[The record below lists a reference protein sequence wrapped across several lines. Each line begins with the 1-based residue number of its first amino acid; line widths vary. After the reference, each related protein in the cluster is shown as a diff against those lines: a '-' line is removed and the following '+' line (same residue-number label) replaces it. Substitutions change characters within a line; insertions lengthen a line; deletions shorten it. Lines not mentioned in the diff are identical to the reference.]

1 MTNNLRKVK
10 KDLCSFAKRCQNF
23 SYTDSTLVTFL
34 ITGAVSIS
42 SNLFSAQE
50 EKSIE
55 NQKQVISTS
64 IKDIHHQVQETR
76 RENDKLLKKTNLEL
90 IQLMEQGDHVVKS
103 PWSSWQYGINE
114 FFNNWSGTYK
124 GRGDKKAKYPYEGV
138 YERGGLYER
147 AVNPTSS
154 KYSLLGK
161 SSRVNSSLNSSR
173 TGLDSDSYGLV
184 GVRPLLEPTVGFN
197 VSAAIRPKQV
207 VKGAI
212 TIADKTPAPIAQP
225 KAISFKAPNINI
237 TPPAAPTVTA
247 NTPNISLSPITAP
260 SVTEPQLPTPISFEM
275 ASPTIVVP
283 TLVAPTVTIPNPPG
297 TGNGDSMYIYNGTS
311 ALPGTGALSHP
322 EVGVISQYSIN
333 GGTMNVD
340 AQSSGGNV
348 NFTVSG
354 GGIIN
359 SGLTSIVTNGV
370 TFTGHIGANHN
381 GNTYSTNLNLSNISS
396 LAAMKLVGGHRID
409 IDNTTINFNGTGDYQ
424 KWLFHTDGH
433 NDFGDSTWVIG
444 NGTNINIDGNKLIMY
459 TAQYHG
465 YAPTQG
471 SVGMVNNGTIT
482 TKTTSQQNYIWASM
496 SAGNWGGDRV
506 MYFQN
511 GSTGNIKLSGT
522 KDVFAVVN
530 SETNGTFSIIN
541 DGNLELAGT
550 EVTGITFGKDYTR
563 DEILLNKPITITGTR
578 STGIYFNHDIDL
590 IGGQS
595 RDVSSASNQVK
606 SFNNVTAKSVLNV
619 DITNGSKNSGLFFD
633 SVNKAETFEVQ
644 KSNINLTNGS
654 ENAGMFVQRGKLRLE
669 KDSGAVNNN
678 VTISG
683 GQKNIGIYTN
693 SGANA
698 KTDASVNSTAKID
711 ITGGTQ
717 GIGMLSVKGDITNTG
732 NISVTAK
739 ENVGAVASGTDGH
752 FINAKE
758 TADPLLTGTGTIS
771 VDTTDAVGV
780 AAVDSGVADINGG
793 TVSTK
798 GKATAAIYAT
808 DSGTAKANSWS
819 TIIAENGGINFY
831 AAHKTGDG
839 NIEINGSTIKTNA
852 DGLTFMADK
861 TGASN
866 KIKITGATTADIAA
880 RGSVFYFPPT
890 PPVPTSIAG
899 VTPFSATDFKTYM
912 QDHFS
917 QLNNLTL
924 NMTKGSNLVVAS
936 YIDTKVT
943 DATIDTTTAFGGA
956 GQPTITGDY
965 NSFLLYR
972 SKLEVDTDSN
982 MDSTSTGSAAAFRKI
997 ALSSSTIT
1005 NKKKITGLESGI
1017 TVMAQEDVIPNN
1029 ATTGNGWVTLT
1040 NDTSGEIALTGD
1052 KSVAM
1057 YASNGKIVN
1066 DGKINVGDESV
1077 AIFGHNNSYVDSTT
1091 KATKYYGDTIIAN
1104 NKDIE
1109 IGTKSTGIYAKDYQT
1124 LGLENS
1130 ATGKITIKG
1139 TKSSGMIYAPDILT
1153 IATTFENKGAI
1164 EDTSTGANNTGMYA
1178 KVSKKDTASATQIT
1192 YNAINSGKIKLI
1204 GNSASLSNPSVGMF
1218 TDMSVASTL
1227 ASSEPEVFLKNIGD
1241 GTGNGTIEVGNYG
1254 IGMYGFKL
1262 ETSGSKNAITVG
1274 EHGIG
1279 MYSKGKDVTITD
1291 STITV
1296 GKNTGIGVYLAG
1308 DGQTVTSTNTDYI
1321 IGEKSYGII
1330 DLNTGTTGNTINNT
1344 SSSKKAVLG
1353 NEAMFIYA
1361 KDTNGSV
1368 TNTAEIVN
1376 EDTALGVTSTGKNYG
1391 IYSDGTKA
1399 VTNSGKITFT
1409 AGDGGNVGI
1418 YGTGATEITNSGN
1431 ITLGKSQKTNRSIGI
1446 VASDSTTPVSP
1457 SVTKI
1462 TNTGNITIGS
1472 TKIDGQYG
1480 IGLFAEGSTSTIN
1493 NSGNITITGN
1503 DTIGVYAGKSNTTN
1517 SHANI
1522 NLTGGKISV
1531 TGNSS
1536 TGYYLSGGNNSTI
1549 SSGAQIEVTGNE
1561 SNGVF
1566 ANSSTGVLNYE
1577 GATKVKGNAAYG
1589 IIANDGAKINAT
1601 GGSLIINGT
1610 SGISGNSSAST
1621 YNGSTSPA
1629 TGRGAAAVVVKGTG
1643 SQIVGDKLDV
1653 TADIS
1658 GENSVGL
1665 YSEGTLSINSA
1676 NISAYDNAVNFYTDG
1691 GNITVGANGGTST
1704 VVTGTGN
1711 SRGALLFYT
1720 PSGSIKLNGNMTAT
1734 VQGSP
1739 DTEKRGTAFYYS
1751 GNGTLGNIGTYSTLN
1766 PTDVAGWAR
1775 ARFGN
1780 GVTSTLGK
1788 LTLNM
1793 DPDSRLFLTEKVNM
1807 NLSNT
1812 SVSNL
1817 FSGLGSTEK
1826 PTINGT
1832 NYRTFMLYHSHLNVD
1847 QTVNLDSATDP
1858 YNLMEISS
1866 SSITN
1871 NSTMTGTK
1879 VGQIAMAQENDTTPK
1894 SVVTLTNNGTINLS
1908 GAGSAAIYGKNAIV
1922 KNSSTGTITLGDT
1935 STGLYGLNN
1944 TEISNDGKITAGN
1957 KSTGIFYSDIYV
1969 NPATKAE
1976 TVYNTTTGLSNN
1988 GTITLTGDEGVGITY
2003 EPGNVT
2009 GSVRFENTGTIT
2021 SATDKNVGMYA
2032 KTARNNGAYETENKG
2047 TITLGNSASLNDPN
2061 VGMYTNA
2068 TNAATN
2074 PLINSGTITV
2084 GKNAVGVYG
2093 FKETNSGNINA
2104 GDGAVAMYSK
2114 GGNVDLTGGTI
2125 NVGKNEAVAVY
2136 TVGNGQKISNA
2147 GTSLNIGDTSFG
2159 FVNVGT
2165 GNTIESK
2172 VGNVNL
2178 NNDSVYVYSNDN
2190 AGVIRNSTNI
2200 TSIGTSGNNY
2210 GIYAAGSIEN
2220 SGNIDFNSGIGNVG
2234 VYTVNGGNAKNSGVI
2249 SVGASDPANQV
2260 YSVGMAAGYIGDSKI
2275 AASTGTIEN
2284 NGQINVNGK
2293 YSIGMY
2299 GVGNGTTVTNNNNIV
2314 LNADNTIGVYV
2325 EEGAKAVNNGII
2337 RTGASGLSNVTGVVL
2352 GRNSTLEN
2360 NNTINIDS
2368 ASGAGVYLKGGTIIN
2383 RGNIH
2388 VSGVGSNEVYEMNS
2402 DPTTKRMGDVTIDA
2416 PAGSPTA
2423 KIIVRGKGEVQ
2434 PVLITTTAENPV
2446 TVSASSIGLYVD
2458 TSSKNYTKSID
2469 NLGALTSEAD
2479 LIFGVEAAQG
2489 TTSRYIKINDKKM
2502 LDPYNNA
2509 ILYGG
2514 VSKWTVYSGSL
2525 TWVATPT
2532 LDQNTG
2538 EVTSVYMAKS
2548 SYTNWATDSKVTP
2561 TKVTDTYNFADGL
2574 EQRYGVEALGTRE
2587 NQLFQKLNSIGN
2599 NEEILLYQA
2608 FDEMMGHQ
2616 YGNTQLRI
2624 NATGNL
2630 LDKEFKYL
2638 KHDWRNPSK
2647 QNNKIKAFGMRDEY
2661 KTDTAG
2667 IIDYT
2672 SNAYGVA
2679 YVHEDEKVKM
2689 GNSSGWYAGAVTN
2702 RFKFKDIGHSRE
2714 DQTMVKLGIFKT
2726 MSPKKDYN
2734 GSLQWTIGGDVFA
2747 GVNNMKRKFLVVDD
2761 VFEAKSNYNSYGAA
2775 LKTDLG
2781 YDIRMSERTHLRPYG
2796 GLKMEYGRFNNIK
2809 EDSGQMRLE
2818 VKGND
2823 YFSVKPEAGVEFK
2836 YVQPLAVR
2844 TNLTVGLT
2852 AAYENELGKV
2862 GDVKNEGRVRY
2873 TTADWFGIRGEKEDR
2888 RGNGKFDLNIGID
2901 NTRFGVTVN
2910 AGYDTKGSNIRG
2922 GIGFRAIY

>member
-55 NQKQVISTS
+55 NQKQAISTS

-161 SSRVNSSLNSSR
+161 SSRINSSLNSSR

-225 KAISFKAPNINI
+225 KAISFKAPNISI
-237 TPPAAPTVTA
+237 TPPEAPTVTA

-283 TLVAPTVTIPNPPG
+283 TLVAPTFTLPTPPS
-297 TGNGDSMYIYNGTS
+297 TGNGDGEWIIDQGSVGILHQQNLRGGQLDMVE
-311 ALPGTGALSHP
+311 TGHHFDLTA
-322 EVGVISQYSIN
+322 
-333 GGTMNVD
+333 TNVD
-340 AQSSGGNV
+340 MTGEKGNHQTYPHGLQNWTYQSNDSGGWND
-348 NFTVSG
+348 S
-354 GGIIN
+354 
-359 SGLTSIVTNGV
+359 
-370 TFTGHIGANHN
+370 
-381 GNTYSTNLNLSNISS
+381 Y
-396 LAAMKLVGGHRID
+396 AAMKLVGGQEINID
-409 IDNTTINFNGTGDYQ
+409 GVTINYSGTGDGTYR

-433 NDFGDSTWVIG
+433 NDFGDSTWVLE
-444 NGTNINIDGNKLIMY
+444 NGTVVNMTGQKLVMY

-465 YAPTQG
+465 GTNQHANIGFVNKGQINLKG
-471 SVGMVNNGTIT
+471 SENYGWIT
-482 TKTTSQQNYIWASM
+482 MTDGSDTA
-496 SAGNWGGDRV
+496 RV
-506 MYFQN
+506 MYFHNN
-511 GSTGNIKLSGT
+511 GGTIDVSGNKNVFAVMGSEPTTAGGFSWINDGDMILSGT
-522 KDVFAVVN
+522 NAIGMAFD
-530 SETNGTFSIIN
+530 
-541 DGNLELAGT
+541 
-550 EVTGITFGKDYTR
+550 TR
-563 DEILLNKPITITGTR
+563 NRRGRATDWPASEILLNKPLKITGSN
-578 STGIYFNHDIDL
+578 STGIYFNVDVEL
-590 IGGQS
+590 KGGVS
-595 RDVSSASNQVK
+595 RNTSSADNIVTTLPSPTRK
-606 SFNNVTAKSVLNV
+606 SKLNI
-619 DITNGSKNSGLFFD
+619 DIINGTKNTGLFFD
-633 SVNKAETFEVQ
+633 SYASLANKTFEVTN
-644 KSNINLTNGS
+644 SNINLTAGS
-654 ENAGMFVQRGKLRLE
+654 ENAGMFIQRGILRLE
-669 KDSGAVNNN
+669 KDSGNVNNN
-678 VTISG
+678 ITISG
-683 GQKNIGIYTN
+683 GTKNVGIYTN
-693 SGANA
+693 SGSIT
-698 KTDASVNSTAKID
+698 KTDAQVRSTAKID

-717 GIGMLSVKGDITNTG
+717 AIGMLSVKGDITNTG

-1153 IATTFENKGAI
+1153 TATTFENKGII

-1204 GNSASLSNPSVGMF
+1204 GNSASLSNPSIGMF

-1241 GTGNGTIEVGNYG
+1241 GTGKGTIEVGNYG

-1376 EDTALGVTSTGKNYG
+1376 EDTALSVTSTGKNYG

-1399 VTNSGKITFT
+1399 VTNSGKITFA

-1472 TKIDGQYG
+1472 AKIDGQYG

-1503 DTIGVYAGKSNTTN
+1503 DTIGAYAGKSNKTN

-1522 NLTGGKISV
+1522 NLTGGKISI

-2136 TVGNGQKISNA
+2136 TVGNGQKISNT

-2234 VYTVNGGNAKNSGVI
+2234 VYTVNGGNAKNSGII

-2667 IIDYT
+2667 IIEYT

-2852 AAYENELGKV
+2852 AAYENELGKLQN
-2862 GDVKNEGRVRY
+2862 GNQARVRY
-2873 TTADWFGIRGEKEDR
+2873 TTAGWYNLEKEKEDR
-2888 RGNGKFDLNIGID
+2888 RGNGKFDLNIGVD

>member
-1 MTNNLRKVK
+1 
-10 KDLCSFAKRCQNF
+10 
-23 SYTDSTLVTFL
+23 
-34 ITGAVSIS
+34 
-42 SNLFSAQE
+42 
-50 EKSIE
+50 
-55 NQKQVISTS
+55 
-64 IKDIHHQVQETR
+64 
-76 RENDKLLKKTNLEL
+76 
-90 IQLMEQGDHVVKS
+90 
-103 PWSSWQYGINE
+103 
-114 FFNNWSGTYK
+114 
-124 GRGDKKAKYPYEGV
+124 
-138 YERGGLYER
+138 
-147 AVNPTSS
+147 
-154 KYSLLGK
+154 
-161 SSRVNSSLNSSR
+161 
-173 TGLDSDSYGLV
+173 
-184 GVRPLLEPTVGFN
+184 
-197 VSAAIRPKQV
+197 
-207 VKGAI
+207 
-212 TIADKTPAPIAQP
+212 
-225 KAISFKAPNINI
+225 
-237 TPPAAPTVTA
+237 
-247 NTPNISLSPITAP
+247 
-260 SVTEPQLPTPISFEM
+260 
-275 ASPTIVVP
+275 
-283 TLVAPTVTIPNPPG
+283 
-297 TGNGDSMYIYNGTS
+297 
-311 ALPGTGALSHP
+311 
-322 EVGVISQYSIN
+322 
-333 GGTMNVD
+333 
-340 AQSSGGNV
+340 
-348 NFTVSG
+348 
-354 GGIIN
+354 
-359 SGLTSIVTNGV
+359 
-370 TFTGHIGANHN
+370 
-381 GNTYSTNLNLSNISS
+381 
-396 LAAMKLVGGHRID
+396 
-409 IDNTTINFNGTGDYQ
+409 
-424 KWLFHTDGH
+424 
-433 NDFGDSTWVIG
+433 
-444 NGTNINIDGNKLIMY
+444 
-459 TAQYHG
+459 
-465 YAPTQG
+465 
-471 SVGMVNNGTIT
+471 MVNNGTII
-482 TKTTSQQNYIWASM
+482 TKPTSKQNYIWTAL

-511 GSTGNIKLSGT
+511 GSTGNIKLSGSG
-522 KDVFAVVN
+522 DVFAVVN
-530 SETNGTFSIIN
+530 SEDSGTFSIIN

-550 EVTGITFGKDYTR
+550 GVTGITFGKDYTR
-563 DEILLNKPITITGTR
+563 DEILLNKPITITGTN

-590 IGGQS
+590 IGGKN
-595 RDVSSASNQVK
+595 RIVSSAPNQVK
-606 SFNNVTAKSVLNV
+606 SFNTTTEKSVLNV
-619 DITNGSKNSGLFFD
+619 DITNGTKNSGLFFD
-633 SVNKAETFEVQ
+633 SVDSTNKPQTFEVQ
-644 KSNINLTNGS
+644 KSNINLTGGT
-654 ENAGMFVQRGKLRLE
+654 ENAGMFVQRGILKLE
-669 KDSGAVNNN
+669 KDNGAINNN
-678 VTISG
+678 VIISG
-683 GQKNIGIYTN
+683 GTKNVGIYTN
-693 SGANA
+693 SGTNA
-698 KTDASVNSTAKID
+698 KTDAQVKSTAKIN

-732 NISVTAK
+732 KISVTAAN
-739 ENVGAVASGTDGH
+739 NVGAVASGSDGH

-758 TADPLLTGTGTIS
+758 TADLLLAGAGEIS

-808 DSGTAKANSWS
+808 DSGTAKANSGS
-819 TIIAENGGINFY
+819 TITAENGGINFY

-890 PPVPTSIAG
+890 TPVPTSIAG

-924 NMTKGSNLVVAS
+924 NMTKESNLVVAS

-982 MDSTSTGSAAAFRKI
+982 MDSTSTGAPAAFRKI

-1005 NKKKITGLESGI
+1005 NKKKITGSESGI

-1029 ATTGNGWVTLT
+1029 ATSGNGWVTLT

-1066 DGKINVGDESV
+1066 DGKVSVGDESV
-1077 AIFGHNNSYVDSTT
+1077 AIFGNNNSYTDSTGT
-1091 KATKYYGDTIIAN
+1091 TKYYGDTIIVN

-1109 IGTKSTGIYAKDYQT
+1109 VGTKSTGIYAKDYQT

-1139 TKSSGMIYAPDILT
+1139 TKSSGMIYSPDVLT
-1153 IATTFENKGAI
+1153 TATTFENKGII
-1164 EDTSTGANNTGMYA
+1164 EDTSTGTNNTGMYA

-1204 GNSASLSNPSVGMF
+1204 GNSASLSNPSIGMF

-1399 VTNSGKITFT
+1399 VTNSGKITFA

-1472 TKIDGQYG
+1472 AKIDGQYG

-1503 DTIGVYAGKSNTTN
+1503 DTIGVYAGKSNTPN

-1536 TGYYLSGGNNSTI
+1536 MGYYLSGGNNSTI

-1566 ANSSTGVLNYE
+1566 ADSSTGVLN
-1577 GATKVKGNAAYG
+1577 YG

-1653 TADIS
+1653 TANIS

-1866 SSITN
+1866 SSVTN

-1969 NPATKAE
+1969 NPITKAE

-2136 TVGNGQKISNA
+2136 TVGNGQKISNT

-2200 TSIGTSGNNY
+2200 ASIGTSGNNY

-2275 AASTGTIEN
+2275 AASTGTIDN

-2574 EQRYGVEALGTRE
+2574 EQRYGVEALGT
-2587 NQLFQKLNSIGN
+2587 
-2599 NEEILLYQA
+2599 
-2608 FDEMMGHQ
+2608 
-2616 YGNTQLRI
+2616 
-2624 NATGNL
+2624 
-2630 LDKEFKYL
+2630 
-2638 KHDWRNPSK
+2638 
-2647 QNNKIKAFGMRDEY
+2647 
-2661 KTDTAG
+2661 
-2667 IIDYT
+2667 
-2672 SNAYGVA
+2672 
-2679 YVHEDEKVKM
+2679 
-2689 GNSSGWYAGAVTN
+2689 
-2702 RFKFKDIGHSRE
+2702 
-2714 DQTMVKLGIFKT
+2714 
-2726 MSPKKDYN
+2726 
-2734 GSLQWTIGGDVFA
+2734 
-2747 GVNNMKRKFLVVDD
+2747 
-2761 VFEAKSNYNSYGAA
+2761 
-2775 LKTDLG
+2775 
-2781 YDIRMSERTHLRPYG
+2781 
-2796 GLKMEYGRFNNIK
+2796 
-2809 EDSGQMRLE
+2809 
-2818 VKGND
+2818 
-2823 YFSVKPEAGVEFK
+2823 
-2836 YVQPLAVR
+2836 
-2844 TNLTVGLT
+2844 
-2852 AAYENELGKV
+2852 
-2862 GDVKNEGRVRY
+2862 
-2873 TTADWFGIRGEKEDR
+2873 
-2888 RGNGKFDLNIGID
+2888 
-2901 NTRFGVTVN
+2901 
-2910 AGYDTKGSNIRG
+2910 
-2922 GIGFRAIY
+2922 

>member
-1 MTNNLRKVK
+1 
-10 KDLCSFAKRCQNF
+10 
-23 SYTDSTLVTFL
+23 
-34 ITGAVSIS
+34 
-42 SNLFSAQE
+42 
-50 EKSIE
+50 
-55 NQKQVISTS
+55 
-64 IKDIHHQVQETR
+64 
-76 RENDKLLKKTNLEL
+76 
-90 IQLMEQGDHVVKS
+90 
-103 PWSSWQYGINE
+103 
-114 FFNNWSGTYK
+114 
-124 GRGDKKAKYPYEGV
+124 
-138 YERGGLYER
+138 
-147 AVNPTSS
+147 
-154 KYSLLGK
+154 
-161 SSRVNSSLNSSR
+161 
-173 TGLDSDSYGLV
+173 
-184 GVRPLLEPTVGFN
+184 
-197 VSAAIRPKQV
+197 
-207 VKGAI
+207 
-212 TIADKTPAPIAQP
+212 
-225 KAISFKAPNINI
+225 
-237 TPPAAPTVTA
+237 
-247 NTPNISLSPITAP
+247 
-260 SVTEPQLPTPISFEM
+260 
-275 ASPTIVVP
+275 
-283 TLVAPTVTIPNPPG
+283 
-297 TGNGDSMYIYNGTS
+297 
-311 ALPGTGALSHP
+311 
-322 EVGVISQYSIN
+322 
-333 GGTMNVD
+333 
-340 AQSSGGNV
+340 
-348 NFTVSG
+348 
-354 GGIIN
+354 
-359 SGLTSIVTNGV
+359 
-370 TFTGHIGANHN
+370 
-381 GNTYSTNLNLSNISS
+381 
-396 LAAMKLVGGHRID
+396 
-409 IDNTTINFNGTGDYQ
+409 
-424 KWLFHTDGH
+424 
-433 NDFGDSTWVIG
+433 
-444 NGTNINIDGNKLIMY
+444 
-459 TAQYHG
+459 
-465 YAPTQG
+465 
-471 SVGMVNNGTIT
+471 
-482 TKTTSQQNYIWASM
+482 
-496 SAGNWGGDRV
+496 
-506 MYFQN
+506 
-511 GSTGNIKLSGT
+511 
-522 KDVFAVVN
+522 
-530 SETNGTFSIIN
+530 
-541 DGNLELAGT
+541 
-550 EVTGITFGKDYTR
+550 
-563 DEILLNKPITITGTR
+563 
-578 STGIYFNHDIDL
+578 
-590 IGGQS
+590 
-595 RDVSSASNQVK
+595 
-606 SFNNVTAKSVLNV
+606 
-619 DITNGSKNSGLFFD
+619 
-633 SVNKAETFEVQ
+633 
-644 KSNINLTNGS
+644 
-654 ENAGMFVQRGKLRLE
+654 
-669 KDSGAVNNN
+669 
-678 VTISG
+678 
-683 GQKNIGIYTN
+683 
-693 SGANA
+693 
-698 KTDASVNSTAKID
+698 
-711 ITGGTQ
+711 
-717 GIGMLSVKGDITNTG
+717 
-732 NISVTAK
+732 
-739 ENVGAVASGTDGH
+739 
-752 FINAKE
+752 
-758 TADPLLTGTGTIS
+758 
-771 VDTTDAVGV
+771 
-780 AAVDSGVADINGG
+780 
-793 TVSTK
+793 
-798 GKATAAIYAT
+798 
-808 DSGTAKANSWS
+808 
-819 TIIAENGGINFY
+819 
-831 AAHKTGDG
+831 
-839 NIEINGSTIKTNA
+839 
-852 DGLTFMADK
+852 
-861 TGASN
+861 
-866 KIKITGATTADIAA
+866 
-880 RGSVFYFPPT
+880 
-890 PPVPTSIAG
+890 
-899 VTPFSATDFKTYM
+899 
-912 QDHFS
+912 
-917 QLNNLTL
+917 
-924 NMTKGSNLVVAS
+924 
-936 YIDTKVT
+936 
-943 DATIDTTTAFGGA
+943 
-956 GQPTITGDY
+956 
-965 NSFLLYR
+965 
-972 SKLEVDTDSN
+972 
-982 MDSTSTGSAAAFRKI
+982 
-997 ALSSSTIT
+997 
-1005 NKKKITGLESGI
+1005 
-1017 TVMAQEDVIPNN
+1017 
-1029 ATTGNGWVTLT
+1029 
-1040 NDTSGEIALTGD
+1040 
-1052 KSVAM
+1052 
-1057 YASNGKIVN
+1057 
-1066 DGKINVGDESV
+1066 
-1077 AIFGHNNSYVDSTT
+1077 
-1091 KATKYYGDTIIAN
+1091 
-1104 NKDIE
+1104 
-1109 IGTKSTGIYAKDYQT
+1109 
-1124 LGLENS
+1124 
-1130 ATGKITIKG
+1130 
-1139 TKSSGMIYAPDILT
+1139 
-1153 IATTFENKGAI
+1153 
-1164 EDTSTGANNTGMYA
+1164 MYA

-1204 GNSASLSNPSVGMF
+1204 GNSASLSNPSIGMF

-1241 GTGNGTIEVGNYG
+1241 GTGKGTIEVGNYG

-1399 VTNSGKITFT
+1399 VTNSGKITFA

-1472 TKIDGQYG
+1472 AKIDGQYG

-1503 DTIGVYAGKSNTTN
+1503 DTIGAYAGKSNKTN

-1522 NLTGGKISV
+1522 NLTGGKISI

-1775 ARFGN
+1775 DRFGN

-2136 TVGNGQKISNA
+2136 TVGNGQKISNT

-2234 VYTVNGGNAKNSGVI
+2234 VYTVNGGNAKNSGII

-2314 LNADNTIGVYV
+2314 LNADNTIGIYV

-2818 VKGND
+2818 VKRND

-2888 RGNGKFDLNIGID
+2888 RGNGKFDLNIGVD

>member
-55 NQKQVISTS
+55 NQKQAISTS

-212 TIADKTPAPIAQP
+212 TIADKIPAPIAQP
-225 KAISFKAPNINI
+225 QAISFKAPDIQI
-237 TPPAAPTVTA
+237 TPPDAPEVEAA
-247 NTPNISLSPITAP
+247 TPAVSLGLITAP
-260 SVTEPQLPTPISFEM
+260 NVTNPELPPTLSFEV
-275 ASPTIVVP
+275 ARPTIVVP
-283 TLVAPTVTIPNPPG
+283 TLTAPNLQPFTAPG
-297 TGNGDSMYIYNGTS
+297 TGNGDGEWIN
-311 ALPGTGALSHP
+311 PGG
-322 EVGVISQYSIN
+322 GVAPLHQQNIR
-333 GGTMNVD
+333 GGTMVVEALGTSNHGFKLTT
-340 AQSSGGNV
+340 SGTDMTGESGNHASNPHGV
-348 NFTVSG
+348 QNLTWTSLG
-354 GGIIN
+354 GGQ
-359 SGLTSIVTNGV
+359 
-370 TFTGHIGANHN
+370 
-381 GNTYSTNLNLSNISS
+381 Y
-396 LAAMKLVGGHRID
+396 AAMKLVGGQTIN
-409 IDNTTINFNGTGDYQ
+409 IDNVDITFKGTGYNHLN
-424 KWLFHTDGH
+424 WLFHTDAH
-433 NDFGDSTWVIG
+433 NDYGESTWVLN
-444 NGTNINIDGNKLIMY
+444 NGTKVNINGTGLIMY
-459 TAQYHG
+459 TSQYHG
-465 YAPTQG
+465 
-471 SVGMVNNGTIT
+471 SRDNVGFVNQGTIT
-482 TKTTSQQNYIWASM
+482 SNGSNNDIWHSIDDDGPGQAH
-496 SAGNWGGDRV
+496 RV
-506 MYFQN
+506 MYFDNQGTITLN
-511 GSTGNIKLSGT
+511 GTRDTFAYLDHESVADGGFTILNSKDLILAGTNQVGVGFSRDYLGSEIIFTKPMTITGSNNTGVYVNHKIDLDGGQTRVVGTRNVVTQIPGTTRESELNFDIAAGINNSGIFFDFSDTFNINKSNFRVFSSTGNNAGLYVKRGTVNIKQTGNNHISFVNPDTWNGGT
-522 KDVFAVVN
+522 NNIGYFVDGGELNLYDTIDVDAGKTGNTTKAGV
-530 SETNGTFSIIN
+530 TKATTGGT
-541 DGNLELAGT
+541 GN
-550 EVTGITFGKDYTR
+550 TGILSISGKANI
-563 DEILLNKPITITGTR
+563 E
-578 STGIYFNHDIDL
+578 STGIVNV
-590 IGGQS
+590 
-595 RDVSSASNQVK
+595 VS
-606 SFNNVTAKSVLNV
+606 
-619 DITNGSKNSGLFFD
+619 DD
-633 SVNKAETFEVQ
+633 
-644 KSNINLTNGS
+644 
-654 ENAGMFVQRGKLRLE
+654 NAGVVASTSTGEVHQKGT
-669 KDSGAVNNN
+669 VN
-678 VTISG
+678 V
-683 GQKNIGIYTN
+683 
-693 SGANA
+693 NA
-698 KTDASVNSTAKID
+698 K
-711 ITGGTQ
+711 
-717 GIGMLSVKGDITNTG
+717 
-732 NISVTAK
+732 
-739 ENVGAVASGTDGH
+739 
-752 FINAKE
+752 
-758 TADPLLTGTGTIS
+758 
-771 VDTTDAVGV
+771 AVGV
-780 AAVDSGVADINGG
+780 AADNNGKVYLESGSNTNSSAIGASAMYAQTGG
-793 TVSTK
+793 TVYGLS
-798 GKATAAIYAT
+798 GATT
-808 DSGTAKANSWS
+808 TSKD
-819 TIIAENGGINFY
+819 GGINAY
-831 AAHKTGDG
+831 ASGATTGGTIDF
-839 NIEINGSTIKTNA
+839 NGTSIVTDAK
-852 DGLTFMADK
+852 GLTFMAD
-861 TGASN
+861 GQG
-866 KIKITGATTADIAA
+866 KINFSGATTGDIKSY
-880 RGSVFYFPPT
+880 GSVFYLEPIT
-890 PPVPTSIAG
+890 IATSPSG
-899 VTPFSATDFKTYM
+899 PFRSYSMTEFTNLINN
-912 QDHFS
+912 HFTN
-917 QLNNLTL
+917 LNKLTL
-924 NMTKGSNLVVAS
+924 DMHKNSNLIVTS
-936 YIDTKVT
+936 YIENNVSDL
-943 DATIDTTTAFGGA
+943 DLD
-956 GQPTITGDY
+956 PTLTSVWGNASNKPNIVNADGSDNWKT
-965 NSFLLYR
+965 FLLNK
-972 SKLEVDTDSN
+972 SKLTVDKDSN
-982 MDSTSTGSAAAFRKI
+982 MDDTSTGIDAAFRKI
-997 ALSSSTIT
+997 ALSSSSIT
-1005 NKKKITGLESGI
+1005 NKAKISG
-1017 TVMAQEDVIPNN
+1017 TQANLAVMAQEDASLDGSG
-1029 ATTGNGWVTLT
+1029 ATGTGWVNLK
-1040 NDTSGEIALTGD
+1040 NDTTGEIALTGTG
-1052 KSVAM
+1052 SVAM
-1057 YASNGKIVN
+1057 YASNGKITN
-1066 DGKINVGDESV
+1066 DGKISVGDESV
-1077 AIFGHNNSYVDSTT
+1077 AIFGNNNSYTDSTGT
-1091 KATKYYGDTIIAN
+1091 TKYHGDTAIVN

-1109 IGTKSTGIYAKDYQT
+1109 VGTKSTGIYAKDYQT

-1139 TKSSGMIYAPDILT
+1139 TKSSGMIYSPDVLT
-1153 IATTFENKGAI
+1153 TATTFENKGII

-1204 GNSASLSNPSVGMF
+1204 GNSASLSNPSIGMF

-1227 ASSEPEVFLKNIGD
+1227 TSSEPEIFLKNIGD

-1503 DTIGVYAGKSNTTN
+1503 DTIGAYAGKSNKTN

-1522 NLTGGKISV
+1522 NLTGGKISM

-1665 YSEGTLSINSA
+1665 YSEGALSINSA
-1676 NISAYDNAVNFYTDG
+1676 NISAYNNAVNFYTDG
-1691 GNITVGANGGTST
+1691 GNIIVGANGGTST

-1775 ARFGN
+1775 DRFGN

-1858 YNLMEISS
+1858 YNLMEISN

-2136 TVGNGQKISNA
+2136 TVGNGQKISNT

-2234 VYTVNGGNAKNSGVI
+2234 VYTVNGGNAKNSGII

-2726 MSPKKDYN
+2726 MLPKKDYN

-2823 YFSVKPEAGVEFK
+2823 YFSVKPEAGLEFK

-2888 RGNGKFDLNIGID
+2888 RGNGKFDLNIGVD